1 MHHTMKRKHIMH
13 SNIKKLVLATVTAAA
28 VVSPMAITGTA
39 HADAGSLGC
48 VTRHEYSEVT
58 KGMSVDKV
66 ARIFGTKGKVSY
78 SYIGSYVWEVDREYK
93 PCQPYTAW
101 SHVEVDFGK
110 RHGNVVVT
118 GKSAF
123 WIS

>member
-1 MHHTMKRKHIMH
+1 MN
-13 SNIKKLVLATVTAAA
+13 SNIKKLVLATVTTLAVVIPGVAAA
-28 VVSPMAITGTA
+28 PA
-39 HADAGSLGC
+39 HADAGSPGC
-48 VTRHEYSEVT
+48 ATRHEYSEIT

-66 ARIFGTKGKVSY
+66 TRIFGTKGHVSY
-78 SYIGSYVWEVDREYK
+78 SYIGSYVWEVDREYR
-93 PCQPYTAW
+93 PCQPYTDW